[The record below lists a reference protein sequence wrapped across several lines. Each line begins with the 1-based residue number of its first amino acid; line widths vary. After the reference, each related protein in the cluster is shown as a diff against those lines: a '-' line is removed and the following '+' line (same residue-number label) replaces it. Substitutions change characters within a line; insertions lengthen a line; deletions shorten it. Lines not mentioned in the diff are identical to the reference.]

1 MNITVKVLVANYIN
15 EQILSYMEKIYY
27 CKINFEIGIF
37 DEVNNEYIKK
47 ITEGSIKELEYTNE
61 FGEIVKEKILFVL
74 GYDILYN
81 DLNLENGTELYQ
93 QFIHFNFDIVL
104 NPNEILEKY
113 YDY

>member
-47 ITEGSIKELEYTNE
+47 ITEGSIKELEYTNV
-61 FGEIVKEKILFVL
+61 FDEICGF
-74 GYDILYN
+74 DIQIWTN
-81 DLNLENGTELYQ
+81 ESDELENISKDMPMMMKSSNLKEENVTP
-93 QFIHFNFDIVL
+93 IVL
-104 NPNEILEKY
+104 EEQAE
-113 YDY
+113 